1 MRRSKWLKSARMAM
15 NRLRQ
20 VLAACYDHLFAP
32 ECAFDPHSG
41 GYCAPVQGE
50 DEAVAG
56 MGDGRRRAGHE
67 GAEGPA
73 CNIDGTPMAGDS
85 GVDIYG
91 DPYGAPGDWCTP
103 SFDSGGSWSE

>member
-1 MRRSKWLKSARMAM
+1 M

-41 GYCAPVQGE
+41 GYCE
-50 DEAVAG
+50 G
-56 MGDGRRRAGHE
+56 MGAVVGVGDSRRRAGQERE
-67 GAEGPA
+67 GAPV

-85 GVDIYG
+85 GVDIHG
-91 DPYGAPGDWCTP
+91 DPYGAPGDWCSSAD
-103 SFDSGGSWSE
+103 SFDGGSWSE

>member
-1 MRRSKWLKSARMAM
+1 M

-41 GYCAPVQGE
+41 GYCGAVHGE
-50 DEAVAG
+50 ARVA
-56 MGDGRRRAGHE
+56 MEDGRRRAVQERE
-67 GAEGPA
+67 GAPV

-85 GVDIYG
+85 GVDIHG
-91 DPYGAPGDWCTP
+91 DPYGAPGDWCSSAD
-103 SFDSGGSWSE
+103 SFDGGGGWPE

>member
-1 MRRSKWLKSARMAM
+1 MRRSKRLKSARMAM

-41 GYCAPVQGE
+41 GYCAAAEGNA
-50 DEAVAG
+50 EAG
-56 MGDGRRRAGHE
+56 TGDRRRRVGHE
-67 GAEGPA
+67 GAEGPV
-73 CNIDGTPMAGDS
+73 CNIDGTPMAGNS

-103 SFDSGGSWSE
+103 SFDGGGGSWE

>member
-1 MRRSKWLKSARMAM
+1 M

-41 GYCAPVQGE
+41 GYCGAVHGE
-50 DEAVAG
+50 ARVA
-56 MGDGRRRAGHE
+56 MEDGRRRAVQERE
-67 GAEGPA
+67 GAPV

-85 GVDIYG
+85 GVDIHG
-91 DPYGAPGDWCTP
+91 DPYGAPGDWCMP
-103 SFDSGGSWSE
+103 SFDGGWSE